1 MGEDEESDSDEEDEY
16 DGCEE
21 TSLEA
26 YTTPLDEDDC
36 DVDEYNIFKQVI
48 FLSNRIIWYTFFS
61 LRRGYRC
68 MFRCLAASKA
78 PTLPGMAN
86 SLVILPRSVTVF
98 QAML

>member
-1 MGEDEESDSDEEDEY
+1 MGEDEDSDSDEEDEY

-48 FLSNRIIWYTFFS
+48 FLSNRIIWYTFF
-61 LRRGYRC
+61 
-68 MFRCLAASKA
+68 FSKKR
-78 PTLPGMAN
+78 
-86 SLVILPRSVTVF
+86 I
-98 QAML
+98 

>member
-1 MGEDEESDSDEEDEY
+1 MGEDEDSDSDEEDEY

-48 FLSNRIIWYTFFS
+48 S
-61 LRRGYRC
+61 
-68 MFRCLAASKA
+68 
-78 PTLPGMAN
+78 
-86 SLVILPRSVTVF
+86 
-98 QAML
+98 